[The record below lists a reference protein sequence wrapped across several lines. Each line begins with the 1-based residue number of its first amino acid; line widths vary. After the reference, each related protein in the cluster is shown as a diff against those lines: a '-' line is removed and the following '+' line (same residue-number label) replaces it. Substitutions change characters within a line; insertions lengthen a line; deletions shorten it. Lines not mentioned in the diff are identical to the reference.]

1 MANATTDLRLRA
13 VLAGFASLLTPCLT
27 AGAAHADDMTT
38 AGQAPDEEIVVTAN
52 RRNETLGSVAASDS
66 VFTGGQMQVLG
77 VKTVADLVRFTP
89 GVTYDYTTN
98 NIAIRGIASA
108 AGAGA
113 TGIYIDDT
121 PIQMRSLD
129 FNSNNALPSVF
140 DLARVEVLRGPQGTL
155 FGAGAE
161 GGAIR
166 YITVQPNLVAYSGE
180 AHTEFA
186 VTPNGA
192 PSQEAGLAFG
202 GPIAADALGFRLS
215 GWERH
220 DGGWIDQVD
229 AQSGQTVRHNA
240 NATNTS
246 QIRAALSWAPSPHL
260 LITSAMSWQSRD
272 HEFYDQYWIA
282 LSDPNKSRFVSGT
295 PDNMADHDRFYLPTI
310 TVQYDFEGVQFTS
323 STAYF
328 SRRESVNGYSGTLY
342 DLSYF
347 QQSINPNQPGG
358 PVDPASNPCPTC
370 RSDLYPLLTSDGV
383 NLPGLPQFRVNATI
397 FNTQSNFTQEFR
409 LHSTD
414 PHARLSWL
422 VGVFY
427 ADQRQ
432 HSTDEAID
440 PYLPALAQ
448 YLFGESITDIWGMG
462 LLNGNIEYVNDTK
475 GDDRQLAAFF
485 DATLNLT
492 DKLRLNAGLRY
503 AMTHFDFVN
512 HSDGPLNFGP
522 AGGSGQQNERPLTPK
537 VGLAYQFDADDLLY
551 LTAARGFRM
560 GGANAPF
567 PESIC
572 QADLNAMQIS
582 SVPGSYKSDTVASY
596 ELGARSRLF
605 SGRVSTDFSI
615 FHAEWDRIQQSN
627 YLPSCG
633 FQYTANLGRAVS
645 DGVDF
650 EGHIRVTSSLRLDF
664 SAGYTDAR
672 YAATTRTGAAPD
684 APILSA
690 KGDSLGSPRWT
701 VALGG
706 QYDFQLAGNDAFARL
721 EYTFLGD
728 DPRTIPARD
737 PLTSSYDPF
746 LTAQAATHSVSVRAG
761 ETIHQWEVDFFVDN
775 LLNAHPQLNVNHQ
788 DQYTLLLEATTL
800 RPRTAGL
807 SVTYQY

>member
-1 MANATTDLRLRA
+1 VANETRDLRLRA
-13 VLAGFASLLTPCLT
+13 VAAGFASLLAPCLIT
-27 AGAAHADDMTT
+27 GVARADDTPV
-38 AGQAPDEEIVVTAN
+38 AGQEPDQEIVVTAN
-52 RRNETLGSVAASDS
+52 RRDQTLGSVAASDS
-66 VFTGGQMQVLG
+66 VFTAGQMQVLG

-98 NIAIRGIASA
+98 DIAIRGIASA

-166 YITVQPNLVAYSGE
+166 YITVQPNLTSFSGE
-180 AHTEFA
+180 AHGELADT
-186 VTPNGA
+186 TSGA
-192 PSQEAGLAFG
+192 PSQEMGVAFG
-202 GPIAADALGFRLS
+202 GPIAADVLGFRLS

-229 AQSGQTVRHNA
+229 SSSGQTLRHNA
-240 NATNTS
+240 NATDTS
-246 QIRAALSWAPSPHL
+246 QVRAALSWAPSSRL
-260 LITSAMSWQSRD
+260 LITAALTSQARD
-272 HEFYDQYWIA
+272 HKFYDQYWIA
-282 LSDPNKSRFVSGT
+282 LSDPSRSRFVSGT
-295 PDNMADHDRFYLPTI
+295 PDNMADHDRFYLPSVTI
-310 TVQYDFEGVQFTS
+310 QYDFEGVQFTS

-328 SRRESVNGYSGTLY
+328 SRREAVNGYSGTLY

-358 PVDPASNPCPTC
+358 AVDPAFNPCPAC
-370 RSDLYPLLTSDGV
+370 RSDLYPLLTPDGV
-383 NLPGLPQFRVNATI
+383 NLPGLPQFRVDATI
-397 FNTQSNFTQEFR
+397 FNAQSNFTQEFR
-409 LHSTD
+409 LHSTN
-414 PHARLSWL
+414 PNARLNWL
-422 VGVFY
+422 IGVFY

-432 HSTDEAID
+432 HSTDEAVD

-448 YLFGESITDIWGMG
+448 YLFGESMTDIWGMG
-462 LLNGNIEYVNDTK
+462 LLNGNIEYINDTK
-475 GDDRQLAAFF
+475 GDDRQVAAFF

-503 AMTHFDFVN
+503 ARTHFDFVN

-522 AGGSGQQNERPLTPK
+522 AGGSGAQNESPLTPK

-551 LTAARGFRM
+551 LSAAKGFRI

-567 PESIC
+567 PEAIC
-572 QADLNAMQIS
+572 QADLNAMQIT
-582 SVPGSYKSDTVASY
+582 SVPSSYKSDTVASY
-596 ELGARSRLF
+596 ELGARSRLL
-605 SGRVSTDFSI
+605 SGRVSTDFSV
-615 FHAEWDRIQQSN
+615 FHAEWDGIQQSN

-650 EGHIRVTSSLRLDF
+650 EGRIKITPTLRLDF
-664 SAGYTDAR
+664 SAGYVDAR
-672 YAATTRTGAAPD
+672 YAATTRTGAAAD

-701 VALGG
+701 LALGG
-706 QYDFQLAGNDAFARL
+706 QYEFLLAGNAAFARL
-721 EYTFLGD
+721 EYAFTSG
-728 DPRTIPARD
+728 DPRRIPARD
-737 PLTSSYDPF
+737 PVTSSYDPF
-746 LTAQAATHSVSVRAG
+746 LPAEPQKHFVSVRAG

-775 LLNAHPQLNVNHQ
+775 LFDAHPRLNVNHQ
-788 DQYTLLLEATTL
+788 DQYTLLLEATTF